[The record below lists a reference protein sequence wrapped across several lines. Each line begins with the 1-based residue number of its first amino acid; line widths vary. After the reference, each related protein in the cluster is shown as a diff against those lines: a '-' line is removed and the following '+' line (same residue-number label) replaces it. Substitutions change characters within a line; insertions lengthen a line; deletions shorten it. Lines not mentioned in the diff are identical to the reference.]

1 MSTGPPKKPEG
12 PPPRPVGSIDPNAT
26 IRGVGDSQ
34 KKPPGPPP
42 GAAAGP
48 LKPPPLAPPPIALLQ
63 TSQRPVIES
72 IKGIVIP
79 KVPSKP
85 STANTPVPVS
95 QILARGPP
103 PPRGLT
109 PELYDKEEHEKQL
122 IEAQQ
127 KAAAPKFD
135 QQAQPSTK
143 KEGAISMFETPVEPP
158 VEPAEKKARISK
170 GQPLPDNVPKP
181 GPPPKP
187 TGAIP
192 QSPSADPTS
201 GAVMIRAPRPLPPQA
216 QAPGIPEGQPLPPE
230 SKPPTGKPPPP
241 SSKEPPN
248 RNRAPPRGEP
258 RVVPAPDPPKDSDPP
273 YFRGKKAVVDPNE
286 FLKRREKEH
295 PEFEESSSDEELD
308 SDGQPKRTFVR
319 QPGRPKQQ
327 FIATGAAAEKEAE
340 KKKEALIAQNEAIK
354 AKELE
359 DKIAAAEA
367 AAAAE
372 AMKAQEEELKKIKES
387 AKAESAKVESVKI
400 ESTKAESAKIEVAVE
415 KSVPVEE
422 PPIVEEE
429 ALPSMPVKENVV
441 SAYVPEP
448 PEILEPYV
456 DQSKLGK
463 ILSTGRLSIRC
474 VGGTGIRRR
483 DDNAKVPRT
492 DPYVKFK
499 LGVAERHPWK
509 TTQVYRKQT
518 DEPSFENEL
527 ISFDILEP
535 GQFIFNNDITLMIE
549 VMNKGTFKDES
560 MGSVSL
566 SIVRFLSNSFIAY
579 DEVIPLYFPGS
590 KVSTSKLSVSVVFEE
605 ARPGIFEFTLYEAR
619 GLRNID
625 PMGQQVPYV
634 NFALGKHY
642 KKRSKSVKDNS
653 LNPYFAEEKIMLWVD
668 STNWAND
675 LLVSLLDEA
684 LGEDRPI
691 SYTNLNLLPYMNSR
705 PDDARQDSFDLIY
718 KLIIDPKDE
727 KQNKLVSCGELDMK
741 VRYLPA
747 GALKIKVHR
756 AKGLF
761 FPEHQTPPGGASRM
775 DPYVSFSLEGRSIK
789 MVKRTP
795 ADKDGGAE
803 PTFDSD
809 IKFEIVDQ
817 YLLDVD
823 VYNQGV
829 TESDILLGSA
839 QISLLSCFRGI
850 IIVIHISS
858 SSISS
863 SLLKVVKCNSGQL

>member
-1 MSTGPPKKPEG
+1 MSSGPPKKPEG
-12 PPPRPVGSIDPNAT
+12 PPPRSVGSIDPTAT

-42 GAAAGP
+42 GGAAGP

-63 TSQRPVIES
+63 TSQRPAIES
-72 IKGIVIP
+72 IKEIKGIVIP
-79 KVPSKP
+79 KAPSSKP
-85 STANTPVPVS
+85 STANTPVPIS

-109 PELYDKEEHEKQL
+109 PEFYDKEEHEREL
-122 IEAQQ
+122 VEAQQ

-181 GPPPKP
+181 GPPGKS
-187 TGAIP
+187 TGAIA
-192 QSPSADPTS
+192 QMPSADPTS
-201 GAVMIRAPRPLPPQA
+201 GAVMLRAPRPLPPQA
-216 QAPGIPEGQPLPPE
+216 QAPGIPEGQPLPPGA
-230 SKPPTGKPPPP
+230 KPPSEKQPPP

-258 RVVPAPDPPKDSDPP
+258 RVIPAPDPPKDSDPP

-295 PEFEESSSDEELD
+295 PEFEESSSDEETD
-308 SDGQPKRTFVR
+308 KDGQPKRTFVR

-327 FIATGAAAEKEAE
+327 FIATGAAAEKEAD
-340 KKKEALIAQNEAIK
+340 KKREAIEAQNQALK
-354 AKELE
+354 AKALE
-359 DKIAAAEA
+359 EKIAAAEA
-367 AAAAE
+367 NAAAE
-372 AMKAQEEELKKIKES
+372 ALKAQEEELKRIKVS
-387 AKAESAKVESVKI
+387 A
-400 ESTKAESAKIEVAVE
+400 STKAESNKAELAKVESINVDSTKVESVLTESSKVETAIEMSKPAE
-415 KSVPVEE
+415 EAPVKEEE
-422 PPIVEEE
+422 PI
-429 ALPSMPVKENVV
+429 PSMPVKENVL

-448 PEILEPYV
+448 PEILEPHV

-463 ILSTGRLSIRC
+463 ILSTGRLTIRC
-474 VGGTGIRRR
+474 IGGSGIRKR

-492 DPYVKFK
+492 DPYIKFK

-509 TTQVYRKQT
+509 TTEVYRKQT

-535 GQFIFNNDITLMIE
+535 GQFVFNNDVTLMIE
-549 VMNKGTFKDES
+549 VMNKGTFKDDS

-566 SIVRFLSNSFIAY
+566 SIVRFLSNAFIAY

-590 KVSTSKLSVSVVFEE
+590 KVSTSKLSVSIVFEE
-605 ARPGIFEFTLYEAR
+605 ARPGIFELTLYEAR

-634 NFALGKHY
+634 NFALGKNY
-642 KKRSKSVKDNS
+642 KKRSKSVKDNP
-653 LNPYFAEEKIMLWVD
+653 LNPYFTEEQIMLWVD
-668 STNWAND
+668 ATNWAQN

-691 SYTNLNLLPYMNSR
+691 AYTNLNLLPYMNTR
-705 PDDARQDSFDLIY
+705 PENAKPDTFDLIY
-718 KLIIDPKDE
+718 KMIIDPKDG
-727 KQNKLVSCGELDMK
+727 KQNKLVNCGELDMK

-747 GALKIKVHR
+747 GLLKIKVHR

-775 DPYVSFSLEGRSIK
+775 VIELFSFINSLSIL
-789 MVKRTP
+789 
-795 ADKDGGAE
+795 
-803 PTFDSD
+803 TF
-809 IKFEIVDQ
+809 F
-817 YLLDVD
+817 
-823 VYNQGV
+823 
-829 TESDILLGSA
+829 
-839 QISLLSCFRGI
+839 
-850 IIVIHISS
+850 
-858 SSISS
+858 
-863 SLLKVVKCNSGQL
+863 

>member
-1 MSTGPPKKPEG
+1 MSSGPPKKPEG
-12 PPPRPVGSIDPNAT
+12 PPPRPVGSIDPTAT
-26 IRGVGDSQ
+26 IRGVGESQ
-34 KKPPGPPP
+34 KKAPPGPPP
-42 GAAAGP
+42 GGAAGP
-48 LKPPPLAPPPIALLQ
+48 LKPPPLAPPPRALLQ
-63 TSQRPVIES
+63 TSQRPAIES
-72 IKGIVIP
+72 IKGIEIP

-109 PELYDKEEHEKQL
+109 PEFYDKEEHEKQL

-135 QQAQPSTK
+135 QQAQPSAK
-143 KEGAISMFETPVEPP
+143 KDGAISMFETPVEPP
-158 VEPAEKKARISK
+158 IEPAEKKARIAK
-170 GQPLPDNVPKP
+170 GKPLPENVPKP
-181 GPPPKP
+181 GPPPR

-201 GAVMIRAPRPLPPQA
+201 GAVMMRAPRPLPPQA

-230 SKPPTGKPPPP
+230 LKPPSEKQPPP

-258 RVVPAPDPPKDSDPP
+258 VRFVPAPDPPKDSDPP
-273 YFRGKKAVVDPNE
+273 YFRGKKAVVDPDQ
-286 FLKRREKEH
+286 FLKRREKAH
-295 PEFEESSSDEELD
+295 PEFEESSSDDEELD
-308 SDGQPKRTFVR
+308 KDGQPKRTFVR

-340 KKKEALIAQNEAIK
+340 KKLEAAKAQEEALK
-354 AKELE
+354 AKEAQ
-359 DKIAAAEA
+359 DKIAAVEA
-367 AAAAE
+367 TAAAE
-372 AMKAQEEELKKIKES
+372 AMKAQEEELKRIKE
-387 AKAESAKVESVKI
+387 AASAKVESAKADAA
-400 ESTKAESAKIEVAVE
+400 KAEEAKAEAVKFE
-415 KSVPVEE
+415 AKVEAPV
-422 PPIVEEE
+422 VEEE
-429 ALPSMPVKENVV
+429 EAIPSMPVKENVV

-448 PEILEPYV
+448 PEALEPFV

-474 VGGTGIRRR
+474 ISGAGIRKR

-492 DPYVKFK
+492 DPYIKFK

-518 DEPSFENEL
+518 DEPSFDNEL

-535 GQFIFNNDITLMIE
+535 GQFIFNNDVTLMIE

-566 SIVRFLSNSFIAY
+566 SVVRFLNNAFIAY
-579 DEVIPLYFPGS
+579 DEEIPLYYPGS
-590 KVSTSKLSVSVVFEE
+590 KVSTSKLTLSVVYEE
-605 ARPGIFEFTLYEAR
+605 ARPGIFELTLYEAR

-634 NFALGKHY
+634 NLALGKHY
-642 KKRSKSVKDNS
+642 KKRSKSIKDNS
-653 LNPYFAEEKIMLWVD
+653 TNPYFAEEQIMLWID

-675 LLVSLLDEA
+675 LYVALLDEA

-691 SYTNLNLLPYMNSR
+691 SFTNLNLLPYMNTR
-705 PDDARQDSFDLIY
+705 PDDAKRDTFDLMY
-718 KLIIDPKDE
+718 KMIIDPKDE
-727 KQNKLVSCGELDMK
+727 KLNKIVNSGELDMK

-747 GALKIKVHR
+747 GTLKIKVHR

-761 FPEHQTPPGGASRM
+761 FPEHQAPPGGASRM
-775 DPYVSFSLEGRSIK
+775 
-789 MVKRTP
+789 VK
-795 ADKDGGAE
+795 
-803 PTFDSD
+803 
-809 IKFEIVDQ
+809 
-817 YLLDVD
+817 LLLI
-823 VYNQGV
+823 
-829 TESDILLGSA
+829 IL
-839 QISLLSCFRGI
+839 I
-850 IIVIHISS
+850 
-858 SSISS
+858 
-863 SLLKVVKCNSGQL
+863 